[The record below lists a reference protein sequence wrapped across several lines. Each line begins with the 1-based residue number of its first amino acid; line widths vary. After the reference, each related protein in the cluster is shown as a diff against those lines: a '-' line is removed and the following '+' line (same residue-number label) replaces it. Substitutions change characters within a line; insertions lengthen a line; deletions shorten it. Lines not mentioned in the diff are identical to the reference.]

1 MFIKEVTAQFA
12 HNFKER
18 SITSKFNKGTYTIT
32 TISRNNKP
40 VAKQYL
46 IDTPNKIIHCW
57 KNMIK
62 KTKHFS
68 ETNKLD
74 INI

>member
-1 MFIKEVTAQFA
+1 MFIKEVTSKFG

-18 SITSKFNKGTYTIT
+18 SITSKFDKGTYTIT
-32 TISRNNKP
+32 TITRNDKP

-46 IDTPNKIIHCW
+46 IDTSNKIIHAW

-68 ETNKLD
+68 ETDKLD
-74 INI
+74 LKV